1 MTPEAFRAALD
12 RLGLTQTGAARA
24 FRTGERSMRHWAA
37 GDRAV
42 PPAIELL
49 LWACE
54 RDPTLLAALRG
65 SSSVLP
71 PCCSLRCPQGD
82 RPPDGPDPAGRTL

>member
-65 SSSVLP
+65 SSVLP
-71 PCCSLRCPQGD
+71 PC
-82 RPPDGPDPAGRTL
+82 

>member
-65 SSSVLP
+65 SSVLP

-82 RPPDGPDPAGRTL
+82 RPADDLDHADLAL